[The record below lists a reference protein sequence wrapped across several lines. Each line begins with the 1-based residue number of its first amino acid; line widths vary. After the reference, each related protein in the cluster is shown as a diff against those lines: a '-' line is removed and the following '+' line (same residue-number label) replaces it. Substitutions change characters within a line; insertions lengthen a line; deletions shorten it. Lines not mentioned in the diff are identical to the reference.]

1 MDNDDVVELT
11 EFVELTNQVLSP
23 FDLKNTKVGRLSD
36 KCDSMEEVVEGGGAV
51 DHKNS
56 TMWAV
61 HGKNYFGC
69 SHSVKTLESGQ
80 YTANFNGNGEVF
92 LTLMPMTLD
101 SLLELPDSASEEII
115 KAIDLFWK
123 KEEHFKKHGFVW
135 KRGVLLWGPPGGGKT
150 STLQLIA
157 KRVHDMG
164 GISLT
169 VTTPHAAEKA
179 LHLIRQIEPNRPLV
193 VFLEDIDAMVHE
205 YGESRLLALL
215 DGELQIDKVVFV
227 ATTNYPER
235 MDKRF
240 INRPSRFDIV
250 KKIGMPSESA
260 RELYLSTKNP
270 RLIENPSELKLW
282 VEKTKG
288 YSIAHMKE
296 LITSV
301 ECFEV
306 SFENALGRLNAMMT
320 NNPKSDDTG
329 NSIGFHNN

>member
-1 MDNDDVVELT
+1 MDNNDITELT
-11 EFVELTNQVLSP
+11 EFVELTNQEISP
-23 FDLKNTKVGRLSD
+23 FDVKNTKLCRD
-36 KCDSMEEVVEGGGAV
+36 RDDREETVAAKSGESV

-61 HGKNYFGC
+61 HGKDYFGC
-69 SHSVKTLESGQ
+69 SHSVKNLESGQ
-80 YTANFNGNGEVF
+80 YTANFNGNGEIY

-101 SLLELPDSASEEII
+101 SLLELPESASEEIVNS
-115 KAIDLFWK
+115 IDVFWK
-123 KEEHFKKHGFVW
+123 KQEHFKKHGFVW

-157 KRVHDMG
+157 KRIHNMG

-169 VTTPHAAEKA
+169 VTNPYAAEKA
-179 LHLIRQIEPNRPLV
+179 LHLIRQIEPDRPLV
-193 VFLEDIDAMVHE
+193 VFLEDIDAMVQEH
-205 YGESRLLALL
+205 GESRLLALL

-260 RELYLSTKNP
+260 RELYLTTKNP
-270 RLIENPSELKLW
+270 RLIEDPSELKLW

-306 SFENALGRLNAMMT
+306 SFENALSRLNAMM
-320 NNPKSDDTG
+320 NVQIKSDDFG
-329 NSIGFHNN
+329 SGIGFRK